1 MANWSNPVLSST
13 YTAVLDDLKNRDI
26 DAAVMFSPSYS
37 TATNIATG
45 TVRWNPT
52 NGYFEIYSGTAWS
65 ALISKYLIDVDKLDG
80 QDGSYYLNWNN
91 LTNKPTT
98 FAPST
103 HTHDDRYYTE
113 SESDARFANKLV
125 VSGSTIKLQT
135 FGNVDLA
142 TITVPYATSAGN
154 AGTAGGYSVG
164 QNLLT
169 TSAVTFASLT
179 TTGSAAVEGTL
190 TIGNSGDLTSGLE
203 VWDNSGGVYRTLRW
217 TSSITEWQV
226 EDSTGTLRR
235 IYHEGHVPDWS
246 EISGKPTTFA
256 PSSHGH
262 SFDATNKGVLYTRT
276 STQMATYTGSVG
288 ELVYNST
295 TGRLHTHNGQIAGG
309 YPLALLSDVPA
320 SPDLSPYALLA
331 SNTFTG
337 GQTMPTARLT
347 TTTGLSLTST
357 AHAFQIGS
365 SSGVNMAIDNNNV
378 QVRNNNAAGKLSINT
393 LGGDVAIGD
402 DNSLITMKG
411 YITGSLLATVAEA
424 RDGTAGGKL
433 MSPNLVREAILV
445 LPRLKPLLAI
455 NPSNVNAYLITD
467 LPIDATIHFYFSQ
480 LKCSS
485 TSTSNFLRFRTS
497 SDNGTTWNAAG
508 RYNFTDNQNWNTTG
522 VYGRLT
528 LHKRKNP
535 ISGLTMGFSYMTGG
549 NTLSVA
555 MNSGEFPDDTTV
567 TSTTNAVEFSW
578 TTGNFA
584 TTGKIF
590 VFAEYEA

>member
-37 TATNIATG
+37 TATNIAAG

-80 QDGSYYLNWNN
+80 QDGSYYLAWGN
-91 LTNKPTT
+91 LTGVPST
-98 FAPST
+98 FTPST
-103 HTHDDRYYTE
+103 HTHDDRYFTE
-113 SESDARFANKLV
+113 TEADARFANKLV

-142 TITVPYATSAGN
+142 TITAPYATSAGN
-154 AGTAGGYSVG
+154 AGTVGGYSVG

-203 VWDNSGGVYRTLRW
+203 VWDNTGAVYRTLRW
-217 TSSITEWQV
+217 TSSISEWQV

-262 SFDATNKGVLYTRT
+262 SFDATNKGVAYSRT
-276 STQMATYTGSVG
+276 TTQMATYTGSVG

-309 YPLALLSDVPA
+309 FPLALLSDVPA

-365 SSGVNMAIDNNNV
+365 SSGINMAIDNNNV

-402 DNSLITMKG
+402 DNSTLTMKG
-411 YITGSLLATVAEA
+411 VITGSLLATLTEA

-445 LPRLKPLLAI
+445 LPRLKPLLALTI
-455 NPSNVNAYLITD
+455 SNSSVYTITD
-467 LPIDATIHFYFSQ
+467 LPANATIHFYFSA
-480 LKCSS
+480 LKASVTTNPNTLRFG
-485 TSTSNFLRFRTS
+485 TSTN
-497 SDNGTTWNAAG
+497 NGVSFNTPYG
-508 RYNFTDNQNWNTTG
+508 FTEGKNWSTTG
-522 VYGRLT
+522 VFGRLT
-528 LHKRKNP
+528 LLRRGNP
-535 ISGLTMGFSYMTGG
+535 ISGLTCGFSYTTGN
-549 NTLSVA
+549 NTLGLA
-555 MNSGEFPDDTTV
+555 NATGEYPDESIV
-567 TSTTNAVEFSW
+567 TAATNAVQFSFAS
-578 TTGNFA
+578 GNVYS
-584 TTGKIF
+584 GKIF
-590 VFAEYEA
+590 VFAEYDA